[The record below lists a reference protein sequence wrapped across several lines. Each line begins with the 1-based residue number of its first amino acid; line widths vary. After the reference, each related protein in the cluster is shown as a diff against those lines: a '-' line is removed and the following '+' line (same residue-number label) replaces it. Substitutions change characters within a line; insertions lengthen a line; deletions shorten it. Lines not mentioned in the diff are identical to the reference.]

1 LRRLDAIRIAAYKIF
16 QLNVAPDRVFCD
28 VEKQPLQRQKKR
40 FFMDDFDF
48 TRPAQSEVYNANVA
62 RLFFH
67 ANGKVHSV
75 AAGGALFAE
84 NTAGKGMYFLSSG
97 EVALTRGGKSLDVI
111 KAGEVLGEMSVL
123 TGEPR
128 SATATARSACE
139 VIELDAGG
147 FSAAIQKAPEFALM
161 LLAILIK
168 RLRLALAMRMLGKG
182 QPIGTIETIPTS
194 GAVFDATLLK
204 DLTSNFPAQPPAYQP
219 KNAVIMREGEAG
231 IFMYVVMDGAV
242 RITSNEKIIEV
253 IKAGGV
259 FGEMAL
265 VDQSKRAAS
274 AAAASDCSLMSINRN
289 DFLTLIKTNP
299 AFGASLL
306 RALATRLRNTG
317 RK

>member
-1 LRRLDAIRIAAYKIF
+1 
-16 QLNVAPDRVFCD
+16 
-28 VEKQPLQRQKKR
+28 
-40 FFMDDFDF
+40 MDDFDF

-67 ANGKVHSV
+67 ANGKARSV
-75 AAGGALFAE
+75 AAGSTLFAE
-84 NTAGKGMYFLSSG
+84 NSVGKSMYFLSGG
-97 EVALTRGGKSLDVI
+97 EMALTRGGKPLDVI
-111 KAGEVLGEMSVL
+111 KTGEVLGEMSVL

-128 SATATARSACE
+128 SATATARTACE
-139 VIELDAGG
+139 VIELNAGG

-168 RLRLALAMRMLGKG
+168 RLRLALAMQMLGKG
-182 QPIGTIETIPTS
+182 QATGAIETIPTS
-194 GAVFDATLLK
+194 GAVFDEALLK
-204 DLTSNFPAQPPAYQP
+204 DLTANFPARPPAFQP

-242 RITSNEKIIEV
+242 RITAGEKIIELV
-253 IKAGGV
+253 KAGGV

-274 AAAASDCSLMSINRN
+274 AAAASDCNLMSINRN

-299 AFGASLL
+299 AFGVSLL
-306 RALATRLRNTG
+306 RSLAVRLRNTG